1 MPVITHDIP
10 SRGSY
15 ALWFGT
21 RLFIRPLLKYFPLTT
36 QTMRFLYLADA
47 PLALAPKPKGVVGE
61 EIELAGRPAEYIV
74 PSGPSRRDSDTAIL
88 YLHGGAFIVCG
99 LATHRS
105 VASRLSRTTSLP
117 VFSLAYRQLPEA
129 GVGTSVNDAYMAYRE
144 LILERGYRHVVV
156 AGDSAGGFLAP
167 KVSELA
173 VADGLPAPDA
183 FVGFSPLL
191 DLDLA
196 SNPDRSS
203 RSDAYLPKSKMA
215 VLAKLF
221 DRGPIALRGT
231 RRILD
236 LPTEH
241 LAPTLIISAADEM
254 LEADIIEL
262 VERIEAAGGIAV
274 CHRFRWQVHA
284 FPVLNGRHPESLEA
298 IAIAGDFIE
307 EAMRSAKAA
316 EFDAARGHAG

>member
-1 MPVITHDIP
+1 MPVITHTQP

-15 ALWFGT
+15 AMWFGS
-21 RLFIRPLLKYFPLTT
+21 RLLVRPLLKYWPLTGP
-36 QTMRFLYLADA
+36 TMKFLYLVDKSFAKA
-47 PLALAPKPKGVVGE
+47 PRPKGVVGE
-61 EIELAGRPAEYIV
+61 MIELAGRPADYIV
-74 PSGPSRRDSDTAIL
+74 PSGPSRRDSDTAVL
-88 YLHGGAFIVCG
+88 YLHGGAFVVCG
-99 LATHRS
+99 LASHRA
-105 VASRLSRTTSLP
+105 VASRLSRSTSLP

-167 KVSELA
+167 KVAELA
-173 VADGLPAPDA
+173 AADGLPGPDA
-183 FVGFSPLL
+183 YVGFSPLL

-215 VLAKLF
+215 ELAPMF
-221 DRGPIALRGT
+221 DRGPIRLRGV
-231 RRILD
+231 RRIAD
-236 LPTEH
+236 IPSGHLP
-241 LAPTLIISAADEM
+241 PTLIINAQDEM

-262 VERIEAAGGIAV
+262 VEGIDADGGIAV

-284 FPVLNGRHPESLEA
+284 FPALNARHPESLEA
-298 IAIAGDFIE
+298 IALAADFIE
-307 EAMRSAKAA
+307 EAIRSSKASRY
-316 EFDAARGHAG
+316 DAARGHAG

>member
-1 MPVITHDIP
+1 
-10 SRGSY
+10 
-15 ALWFGT
+15 
-21 RLFIRPLLKYFPLTT
+21 
-36 QTMRFLYLADA
+36 
-47 PLALAPKPKGVVGE
+47 
-61 EIELAGRPAEYIV
+61 
-74 PSGPSRRDSDTAIL
+74 
-88 YLHGGAFIVCG
+88 
-99 LATHRS
+99 
-105 VASRLSRTTSLP
+105 
-117 VFSLAYRQLPEA
+117 
-129 GVGTSVNDAYMAYRE
+129 
-144 LILERGYRHVVV
+144 
-156 AGDSAGGFLAP
+156 
-167 KVSELA
+167 
-173 VADGLPAPDA
+173 
-183 FVGFSPLL
+183 
-191 DLDLA
+191 
-196 SNPDRSS
+196 
-203 RSDAYLPKSKMA
+203 MA